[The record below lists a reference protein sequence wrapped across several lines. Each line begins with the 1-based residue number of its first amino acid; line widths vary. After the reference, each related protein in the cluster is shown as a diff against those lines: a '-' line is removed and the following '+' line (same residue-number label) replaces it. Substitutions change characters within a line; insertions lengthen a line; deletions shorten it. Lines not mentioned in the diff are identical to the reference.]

1 MPKIITAEELAQ
13 REEAVIST
21 ACHLIA
27 SQGFAALTMDKI
39 VNKLPFSKGSLYK
52 QFNSTEEVLLAITNS
67 GAAVLLEFMQRAYEF
82 EGSSR
87 ERYLARSF
95 SYFIYAQ
102 LYPIHFLCELEAISP
117 IVREKASENRL
128 IQGYELLNKFKKSSE
143 QFVQYGIDCKD
154 LQLDKA
160 SNSARVAN
168 CSWTSEFG
176 LSSYAIAS
184 NYSLPSSSVKCVN
197 VVKQR
202 VALEEELFWMVN
214 IFMDGL
220 IWKPLSGEKDYKETW
235 KKIKSSLFAKE
246 LEQLSG

>member
-168 CSWTSEFG
+168 CS
-176 LSSYAIAS
+176 
-184 NYSLPSSSVKCVN
+184 
-197 VVKQR
+197 
-202 VALEEELFWMVN
+202 
-214 IFMDGL
+214 
-220 IWKPLSGEKDYKETW
+220 
-235 KKIKSSLFAKE
+235 
-246 LEQLSG
+246 